1 MGSNKMSQ
9 RTQIKRSK
17 TKRSIDKMDKAM
29 NDVKKIGIIS
39 CCLIAVLLVIGI
51 FINTE
56 ESYAAGFLQSLPT
69 SFKSGRTD
77 PLQSY
82 INDDNNS
89 IQIPTEFYGVDSAGK
104 RLSFIYCMDH
114 NKGMLGDITYTKGPS
129 VKSNISV
136 PGTNDSV
143 TESYPGL
150 IYILQNDTPIKKGD
164 IITSAEL
171 NYDSINYYITQLA
184 VWWYIDKANGLDD
197 NKNYSTYGQ
206 VDSTLEDEDAGD
218 KYDEHGNYKY
228 FNNLSALDKKTIT
241 DLSKMDATDLE
252 YDNARV
258 LYAKKVLEL
267 VNGAIANEGNYT
279 STPES
284 TNITIDTSTI
294 TYTMTNDYVETSVI
308 YPKASNPNI
317 ETYSVSINNAIG
329 NVQIVD
335 ENNNPIASTS
345 IDANT
350 GFKLRVPIS
359 ELNGETFKA
368 NITISA
374 TYANLYDAYVY
385 NPEDSEVEL
394 QRALLGIIEKPS
406 ASTSLDLEAPA
417 IDVPNTNSTSYLIY
431 GIGALIIIAGIVLIV
446 VAKRPNNAKKK

>member
-1 MGSNKMSQ
+1 MSSKMSSK
-9 RTQIKRSK
+9 RQIKRSK
-17 TKRSIDKMDKAM
+17 EKRSQDKMDKAM

-39 CCLIAVLLVIGI
+39 CCLIAVLIVIGI

-69 SFKSGRTD
+69 SFESGRTD
-77 PLQSY
+77 PVQNY
-82 INDDNNS
+82 IYDDNNS
-89 IQIPTEFYGVDSAGK
+89 IQVPTEFYGVDGAGK

-114 NKGMLGDITYTKGPS
+114 NKGMLGDINYTKGPS

-143 TESYPGL
+143 TRTYPGL
-150 IYILQNDTPIKKGD
+150 IYILQNDTPIKEV
-164 IITSAEL
+164 TEEEL

-184 VWWYIDKANGLDD
+184 VWWYIDRVNGLADD
-197 NKNYSTYGQ
+197 TNYSAYGQ
-206 VDSTLEDEDAGD
+206 VDSTPEVDADD
-218 KYDEHGNYKY
+218 KYDEGGSYKY
-228 FNNLSALDKKTIT
+228 FNNLSKLDKQTIT
-241 DLSKMDATDLE
+241 TLSKMDATDLE

-258 LYAKKVLEL
+258 LYAKKVIEL
-267 VNGAIANEGNYT
+267 VEGAIANQGNYT
-279 STPES
+279 NDAGS

-308 YPKASNPNI
+308 YPGASNPNI
-317 ETYSVSINNAIG
+317 ETYSVSVNNAIG

-374 TYANLYDAYVY
+374 TFANLYDAYVY
-385 NPEDSEVEL
+385 NPENTEVEL

-406 ASTSLDLEAPA
+406 SSASLDLEAPV
-417 IDVPNTNSTSYLIY
+417 IDVPDTASTSYLVY

-446 VAKRPNNAKKK
+446 VAKRPKNAKKK

>member
-1 MGSNKMSQ
+1 MSSNKMSQ

-17 TKRSIDKMDKAM
+17 TKRSVDKMDKAM

-39 CCLIAVLLVIGI
+39 CCLIAVLIVIGI

-69 SFKSGRTD
+69 SFESGRTD
-77 PLQSY
+77 PVQNY
-82 INDDNNS
+82 IYDDNNS
-89 IQIPTEFYGVDSAGK
+89 IQVPTEFYGVDGAGK

-114 NKGMLGDITYTKGPS
+114 NKGMLGDINYTKGLS
-129 VKSNISV
+129 VKSDNAI
-136 PGTNDSV
+136 PGTNGSV
-143 TESYPGL
+143 TRTYPGL
-150 IYILQNDTPIKKGD
+150 IYILQNDTPIKEGD
-164 IITSAEL
+164 IITDADL

-184 VWWYIDKANGLDD
+184 VWWYIDRVNGLADD
-197 NKNYSTYGQ
+197 TNYSAYGQ
-206 VDSTLEDEDAGD
+206 VDSTPEVDDDD
-218 KYDEHGNYKY
+218 KYDGSNYKY
-228 FNNLSALDKKTIT
+228 FNNLSKLDKQTIT
-241 DLSKMDATDLE
+241 TLSQMDATDLE

-258 LYAKKVLEL
+258 LYAKKVIEL
-267 VNGAIANEGNYT
+267 VEGAIANQGNYT
-279 STPES
+279 NDAGS

-308 YPKASNPNI
+308 YPGTSNPNI
-317 ETYSVSINNAIG
+317 ETYSVSVNNAIG

-374 TYANLYDAYVY
+374 TFANLYDAYVY
-385 NPEDSEVEL
+385 NPENTEVEL

-406 ASTSLDLEAPA
+406 SSTSLDLEAPV
-417 IDVPNTNSTSYLIY
+417 IDVPDTNSTSYLVY

-446 VAKRPNNAKKK
+446 VAKRPKNAKKK

>member
-1 MGSNKMSQ
+1 MSSKMSSK
-9 RTQIKRSK
+9 RQIKRSK
-17 TKRSIDKMDKAM
+17 EKRNQDKMDKAM

-39 CCLIAVLLVIGI
+39 CCLIAVLIVIGI
-51 FINTE
+51 FIDTE

-69 SFKSGRTD
+69 SFESGRTD
-77 PLQSY
+77 PVQNY
-82 INDDNNS
+82 IYDDNNS
-89 IQIPTEFYGVDSAGK
+89 IQVPTEFYGVDGAGK

-114 NKGMLGDITYTKGPS
+114 NKGMLGDKNYTKGLS
-129 VKSNISV
+129 VKSDNAI
-136 PGTNDSV
+136 PGTNGSV
-143 TESYPGL
+143 TRTYPGL
-150 IYILQNDTPIKKGD
+150 IYILQNDTPIKEV
-164 IITSAEL
+164 TEEEL

-184 VWWYIDKANGLDD
+184 VWWYIDRVNGLADD
-197 NKNYSTYGQ
+197 TNYSAYGQ
-206 VDSTLEDEDAGD
+206 VDSTPEVDADD
-218 KYDEHGNYKY
+218 KYDEGGSYKY
-228 FNNLSALDKKTIT
+228 FNNLSKLDKQTIT
-241 DLSKMDATDLE
+241 TLSQMDATDLE

-258 LYAKKVLEL
+258 LYAKKVVEL
-267 VNGAIANEGNYT
+267 VEGAIANQGNYT
-279 STPES
+279 NDAGS

-308 YPKASNPNI
+308 YPGASNPNI
-317 ETYSVSINNAIG
+317 ETYSVSVNNAIG

-374 TYANLYDAYVY
+374 TFENLYDAYVY
-385 NPEDSEVEL
+385 NPENTEVEL
-394 QRALLGIIEKPS
+394 QRALLGKIESPS
-406 ASTSLDLEAPA
+406 TPTTIDLEVPT
-417 IDVPNTNSTSYLIY
+417 IDVPDTNSTSYIVY

-446 VAKRPNNAKKK
+446 MAKGPKNAKKK